1 MGAGKPADDRTKPE
15 LVDKD
20 HSTWTWKNLSK
31 RENRSK
37 EFPEGDIV
45 ALAALQTNAGV
56 LLFLECLW

>member
-1 MGAGKPADDRTKPE
+1 MGAGKPKDDHTKPE
-15 LVDKD
+15 LVETDPL
-20 HSTWTWKNLSK
+20 TWTWENLSK

-45 ALAALQTNAGV
+45 ALAALQTKAGV